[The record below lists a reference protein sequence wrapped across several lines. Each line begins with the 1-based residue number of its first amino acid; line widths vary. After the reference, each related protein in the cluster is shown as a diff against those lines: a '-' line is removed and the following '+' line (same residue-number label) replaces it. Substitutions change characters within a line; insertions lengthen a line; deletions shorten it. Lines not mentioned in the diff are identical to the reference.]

1 METEDQI
8 TFICFAPL
16 AFDVVKEG
24 KEEELGRIW
33 LSADLKQGGRNN
45 QPMTP
50 R

>member
-1 METEDQI
+1 
-8 TFICFAPL
+8 L

-33 LSADLKQGGRNN
+33 LSAELKQGGRNN